1 MVEVSGIHVGS
12 RYVEQQDSQ
21 FHCWPL
27 SVFLS
32 EYPLC
37 SDLLVGESSF
47 GSASLFQNNNM
58 VSDNHLHHEWQQL
71 AAFTTH

>member
-12 RYVEQQDSQ
+12 RCVEQQDSQ

-27 SVFLS
+27 LVFLS

-47 GSASLFQNNNM
+47 GSASLFQNNM